1 MHVDPIR
8 LVVWVVAPVLVWGAL
23 AATLA
28 LSLIS

>member
-23 AATLA
+23 TVALA
-28 LSLIS
+28 LSLVS